1 MAKGS
6 DNDFAEVTEEMTLGK
21 FKMWTVE
28 SLQTYL
34 SFRNKS
40 PEGDFETLVYK
51 LVLFYH
57 SADIVL
63 VYLSQINKDIVSVLY
78 VLQLHQ

>member
-40 PEGDFETLVYK
+40 PEGDSETLVYK

-57 SADIVL
+57 STEIVL

-78 VLQLHQ
+78 VQQLHQ